1 MSSRAASGRKRIP
14 AKKTPAQQILNNL
27 RRPQVDLTVS
37 PFYVSE
43 ATYQPGQESG
53 TACPTL
59 PLNADRPSLSLGP
72 VSPFPTYV
80 SPFLMDSIDLA
91 SAVPPPLLQR
101 QSKRGTLY
109 VLSPP
114 NSTDS
119 TPVPTPAPS
128 PPPFA
133 RSRSDSASS
142 DDSFSSLDVNPPA
155 SLFTRS
161 SEALPPP
168 PSAFV
173 LPSSRSRARPSVTPA
188 MAKVKIKSTTNK
200 VPTSN
205 VVAERL
211 VARPEPFH
219 LPQGG
224 DFFFPLARSR
234 AHPSEPRPRLRKQL
248 KKSRPLQASLN
259 GDHAVTRSLP
269 SSSRIGEAYPLDP
282 YDPILLE
289 QDRLTTDLLQELIGS
304 PSFHGY
310 ETNPPATVLDLG
322 CGQGYWVLHAAIAW
336 KSYGTKIT
344 GLDMVDLTQPL
355 HNLAGQHGVVDNTS
369 FVEGN
374 FITSK
379 LPFPNNSFN
388 LVRMANLTY
397 AIPLEKWEFVLNEVC
412 RVLTVGGRLE
422 IIDDHVFFPYG
433 KIPAIQGSSIDPN
446 SDLESSQGTTA
457 ATDNELDNTEE
468 LSSDSTTLNSRSQ
481 TPVPST
487 SSDPWT
493 AQGTATKELESLFE
507 QLNNSQFGIHLH
519 PSQFVADTAQRVFGH
534 ARELRTMHLMLAP
547 PHLGFTDESHQLTH
561 SPGLVLWPSTFIPLP
576 RTEIEVHALK
586 HPRLLLSLK
595 DTLMDFAGEEVEDA
609 LWDYEG
615 FLHERFNP
623 RDVSPFI
630 PETSDTRSTL
640 DSVFSVP
647 SVSSE
652 SWSDIPDYQC
662 ERLRHQSLSVDSDTS
677 DSVSFIPSVVETGAP
692 SIVSLPSFTTLPP
705 AGSAVPPEY
714 SRYEPAHVR
723 TFHIYEAIKMAET
736 MPAVVR

>member
-14 AKKTPAQQILNNL
+14 AKKTPAQQILSNL
-27 RRPQVDLTVS
+27 RRSQADLTVS

-43 ATYQPGQESG
+43 STHQPGQESDA
-53 TACPTL
+53 ACPTF
-59 PLNADRPSLSLGP
+59 PLDTHRPICSGA
-72 VSPFPTYV
+72 VSPFHTYV
-80 SPFLMDSIDLA
+80 SPFLMDSNDLA
-91 SAVPPPLLQR
+91 STVPPPLLQR

-114 NSTDS
+114 NSADS

-133 RSRSDSASS
+133 RSRSDSTSS
-142 DDSFSSLDVNPPA
+142 DGSFSSLDVNPPA

-168 PSAFV
+168 PPAFV
-173 LPSSRSRARPSVTPA
+173 LPSSRSRARPNVVPA
-188 MAKVKIKSTTNK
+188 MAKVNIKSTTNK
-200 VPTSN
+200 VPTSD
-205 VVAERL
+205 VAERS

-219 LPQGG
+219 LHQAG

-248 KKSRPLQASLN
+248 KKSRRLQASPN
-259 GDHAVTRSLP
+259 GDHTLTRSLP
-269 SSSRIGEAYPLDP
+269 SSSRMGEAYPLDP

-304 PSFHGY
+304 PSFHKY
-310 ETNPPATVLDLG
+310 DTNPPATVLDLG
-322 CGQGYWVLHAAIAW
+322 CGQGYWMLHAAIAW
-336 KSYGTKIT
+336 KSYGARIT
-344 GLDMVDLTQPL
+344 GLDMVDLTRPL
-355 HNLAGQHGVVDNTS
+355 HDLAVPHGVVDNIS

-397 AIPLEKWEFVLNEVC
+397 AIPFEKWEFVLNEVC

-433 KIPAIQGSSIDPN
+433 KIPEIQGSRIDPN
-446 SDLESSQGTTA
+446 SDLEPPQGTTTT
-457 ATDNELDNTEE
+457 TDNESDNTEE
-468 LSSDSTTLNSRSQ
+468 LASDSTTLNSRSP

-487 SSDPWT
+487 TSDPWT
-493 AQGTATKELESLFE
+493 EQATATKELESLFE
-507 QLNNSQFGIHLH
+507 QLNDSQFGIHLH
-519 PSQFVADTAQRVFGH
+519 PSQFLVNTAQSVFGH

-561 SPGLVLWPSTFIPLP
+561 SPGLVLRPSTFIPLS

-595 DTLMDFAGEEVEDA
+595 DTLMGFAGEEVEDA

-623 RDVSPFI
+623 RDVSPLI
-630 PETSDTRSTL
+630 PDTSDTGSSL
-640 DSVFSVP
+640 NSVYSVASVP
-647 SVSSE
+647 SE
-652 SWSDIPDYQC
+652 SWSDIPGYQC
-662 ERLRHQSLSVDSDTS
+662 ERLHHQSPSVDSDAS

-705 AGSAVPPEY
+705 EGSAVPPEY
-714 SRYEPAHVR
+714 SRYEPSHVR
-723 TFHIYEAIKMAET
+723 TFHIYEAIKMAPT